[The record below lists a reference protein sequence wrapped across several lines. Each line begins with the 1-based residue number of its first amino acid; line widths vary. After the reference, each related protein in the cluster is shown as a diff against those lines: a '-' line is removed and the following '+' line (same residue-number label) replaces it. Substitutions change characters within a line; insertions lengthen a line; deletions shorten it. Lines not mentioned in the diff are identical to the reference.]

1 MFSGGCSCSPTKQ
14 SKNGWAKE
22 EIDGADAGGTAIRSE
37 WGKVAIP
44 SGRRLLGSQ
53 CLVEDCRRGAGA
65 FCS

>member
-1 MFSGGCSCSPTKQ
+1 V
-14 SKNGWAKE
+14 KE
-22 EIDGADAGGTAIRSE
+22 EIDGADAGGTAIHSE